1 MIRCVASQ
9 LRQMLVCATIGSRMA
24 ADQPRQRWCVVLMYH
39 AERSWSSLVEG
50 ACDVERRGELA
61 VFLWLLEFAF
71 ILGAEPLKL
80 TCGID
85 PIRDQVQGKWE
96 NLEIGQ

>member
-61 VFLWLLEFAF
+61 VFLWLL
-71 ILGAEPLKL
+71 
-80 TCGID
+80 
-85 PIRDQVQGKWE
+85 
-96 NLEIGQ
+96 